1 MKVAMRNG
9 YKVYDSDTHIQPGA
23 DTLEKYLS
31 ARVREL
37 VPDLESRKV
46 PVNRVSPGVR
56 PDMPYTRLLRAFR
69 LRSGAVGGWGRDVP
83 RMLGEAEPRTTAA
96 GVSGRVVGSKFPRP
110 GSDDWDVEGRIH
122 DMDEEGVDVQ
132 LLVNSGGPGGHENP
146 AVNVEFMQAQ
156 HRYLDDFCGKYPHRL
171 KSMIAV
177 NAAYIEASVQEI
189 RRWSRSEWAGGE
201 SGDLPID
208 YPLDHP
214 GLHPLWQAMDEHGL
228 CYIHHSFS
236 EGYPGYRDL
245 WRNPF
250 LGRSASHPWGAM
262 RAMGAFFGA
271 GLLDR
276 YPHLRFAVLES
287 GFGWIPFWTVRMEDQ
302 AQYMGF
308 VAEDLQHTMME
319 YTTGGRFF
327 ASIVLHEC
335 CRMVKMFSDYL
346 GDHVLMFS
354 TDYPHPETRFPGSV
368 DLALSWPEVSADLM
382 RKILWD
388 NAVKAFGEP

>member
-1 MKVAMRNG
+1 
-9 YKVYDSDTHIQPGA
+9 
-23 DTLEKYLS
+23 
-31 ARVREL
+31 
-37 VPDLESRKV
+37 
-46 PVNRVSPGVR
+46 
-56 PDMPYTRLLRAFR
+56 MPYTRKLRVFR
-69 LRSGAVGGWGRDVP
+69 LRSGPIGGWGADVP
-83 RMLGEAEPRTTAA
+83 RMLGEAEPSSTKR
-96 GVSGRVVGSKFPRP
+96 GVSGRFMGSKFPSP
-110 GSDDWDVEGRIH
+110 GNDDWNVDGRIQ

-132 LLVNSGGPGGHENP
+132 LLVNSGGPGGHENR

-177 NAAYIEASVQEI
+177 NARYIEESAAEI
-189 RRWSRSEWAGGE
+189 RRWGRSPWAVGVYLN
-201 SGDLPID
+201 LPID

-214 GLHPLWQAMDEHGL
+214 DLHPLWQAMDEHGL
-228 CYIHHSFS
+228 SYIHHSFS

-250 LGRSASHPWGAM
+250 LARTASHPWGAM

-276 YPHLRFAVLES
+276 YPNLRFAVLES
-287 GFGWIPFWTVRMEDQ
+287 GFGWIPFWAVRMEDQ
-302 AQYMGF
+302 AQYMGY

-327 ASIVLHEC
+327 ASITLHEGGK
-335 CRMVKMFSDYL
+335 MVKTVSEFL
-346 GDHVLMFS
+346 GDHLLMFS

-368 DLALSWPEVSADLM
+368 DLVLGWPEVNPDLM

>member
-1 MKVAMRNG
+1 MRNG

-37 VPDLESRKV
+37 VPDLEKLKV
-46 PVNRVSPGVR
+46 PWNRISPGIR
-56 PDMPYTRLLRAFR
+56 PDQPYSRIVRIFR
-69 LRSGAVGGWGRDVP
+69 LRGARVGGWGADVP
-83 RMLGEAEPRTTAA
+83 RMLGEAEPRDAPP
-96 GVSGRVVGSKFPRP
+96 GVSGRFMGSKFPRP
-110 GSDDWDVEGRIH
+110 GSDDWDAEGRIH

-132 LLVNSGGPGGHENP
+132 LLVNSGGPSGHENP
-146 AVNVEFMQAQ
+146 AVNVEFMRAQ
-156 HRYLDDFCGKYPHRL
+156 HRYLDDFCSKYPHRL

-177 NAAYIEASVQEI
+177 NARYVEESAEEI
-189 RRWSRSEWAGGE
+189 RRWSRSPWAAGVYLN
-201 SGDLPID
+201 LPID

-214 GLHPLWQAMDEHGL
+214 DLHPLWQAMDEAGL
-228 CYIHHSFS
+228 CYIHHSFA

-276 YPHLRFAVLES
+276 YPRLRFAVLES
-287 GFGWIPFWTVRMEDQ
+287 GFGWIPFWAARMEDQ

-308 VAEDLQHTMME
+308 VAEGLKHTMLE
-319 YTTGGRFF
+319 YTSGGRFF
-327 ASIVLHEC
+327 ASIVLHEGGK
-335 CRMVKMFSDYL
+335 MVKMVSDYL
-346 GDHVLMFS
+346 GDHILMFS
-354 TDYPHPETRFPGSV
+354 TDYPHPETRFPESV
-368 DLALSWPEVSADLM
+368 DLCLGWPEINPGLM
-382 RKILWD
+382 QKILWD
-388 NAVKAFGEP
+388 NA

>member
-1 MKVAMRNG
+1 MRNG
-9 YKVYDSDTHIQPGA
+9 YKVYDSDTHIEPSA

-46 PVNRVSPGVR
+46 TRNRTSPGFN
-56 PDMPYTRLLRAFR
+56 PDMPYRRMLRAFR
-69 LRSGAVGGWGRDVP
+69 LRSGPVGGWGADVP
-83 RMLGEAEPRTTAA
+83 RMLGEAEPRSTTP
-96 GVSGRVVGSKFPRP
+96 GVSGRFMGSKFPRP
-110 GSDDWDVEGRIH
+110 GSDDWDTDGRIQ
-122 DMDEEGVDVQ
+122 DMDEEGIDVQ

-177 NAAYIEASVQEI
+177 NARYVEESAQEI
-189 RRWSRSEWAGGE
+189 KRWGRASWAVGVYIN
-201 SGDLPID
+201 LPID

-214 GLHPLWQAMDEHGL
+214 DLHPLWQAMDEHGL

-250 LGRSASHPWGAM
+250 LGRAASHPWGAM

-276 YPHLRFAVLES
+276 YPRLRFAVLES
-287 GFGWIPFWTVRMEDQ
+287 GFGWIPFWAARMEDQ

-308 VAEDLQHTMME
+308 VAEGLQHTMME

-327 ASIVLHEC
+327 ASIVLHEGGK
-335 CRMVKMFSDYL
+335 MVKMVSDYL

-368 DLALSWPEVSADLM
+368 DLALGWQDVNPDLM

>member
-1 MKVAMRNG
+1 MRNG

-37 VPDLESRKV
+37 VPDLEKLKV
-46 PVNRVSPGVR
+46 PWNRISPGIR
-56 PDMPYTRLLRAFR
+56 PDQPYSRIVRIFR
-69 LRSGAVGGWGRDVP
+69 LRGARVGGWGADVP
-83 RMLGEAEPRTTAA
+83 RMLGEAEPRDAPP
-96 GVSGRVVGSKFPRP
+96 GVSGRFMGSKFPRP
-110 GSDDWDVEGRIH
+110 GSDDWDAEGRIH

-132 LLVNSGGPGGHENP
+132 LLVNAGGPSGHENP
-146 AVNVEFMQAQ
+146 AVNVEFMRAQ
-156 HRYLDDFCGKYPHRL
+156 HRYLDDFCSKYPHRL

-177 NAAYIEASVQEI
+177 NARYVEESAEEI
-189 RRWSRSEWAGGE
+189 RRWSRSPWAAGVYLN
-201 SGDLPID
+201 LPID

-214 GLHPLWQAMDEHGL
+214 DLHPLWQAMDEAGL
-228 CYIHHSFS
+228 CYIHHSFA

-276 YPHLRFAVLES
+276 YPRLRFAVLES
-287 GFGWIPFWTVRMEDQ
+287 GFGWIPFWAARMEDQ

-308 VAEDLQHTMME
+308 VAEGLKHTMLE
-319 YTTGGRFF
+319 YTSGGRFF
-327 ASIVLHEC
+327 ASIVLHEGGK
-335 CRMVKMFSDYL
+335 MVKMVSDYL
-346 GDHVLMFS
+346 GDHILMFS
-354 TDYPHPETRFPGSV
+354 TDYPHPETRFPESV
-368 DLALSWPEVSADLM
+368 DLCLGWPEINPGLM
-382 RKILWD
+382 QKILWD

>member
-1 MKVAMRNG
+1 
-9 YKVYDSDTHIQPGA
+9 
-23 DTLEKYLS
+23 
-31 ARVREL
+31 
-37 VPDLESRKV
+37 
-46 PVNRVSPGVR
+46 
-56 PDMPYTRLLRAFR
+56 
-69 LRSGAVGGWGRDVP
+69 VP
-83 RMLGEAEPRTTAA
+83 RTLGDAEPRTAAA
-96 GVSGRVVGSKFPRP
+96 GVSGRFMGDRYPRP
-110 GSDDWDVEGRIH
+110 HTDDWDVDGRVH

-132 LLVNSGGPGGHENP
+132 LLVNNGGPGGHENP
-146 AVNVEFMQAQ
+146 AVDVEFMRAQ
-156 HRYLDDFCGKYPHRL
+156 HRYLDDFCGRHPHRL

-177 NAAYIEASVQEI
+177 NARYVDESAEEI
-189 RRWSRSEWAGGE
+189 RRWSRSPWAVGVYLN
-201 SGDLPID
+201 LPID

-214 GLHPLWQAMDEHGL
+214 DLHPLWRAMDEDGL
-228 CYIHHSFS
+228 CFIHHSFS

-276 YPHLRFAVLES
+276 YANLRFAVLES
-287 GFGWIPFWTVRMEDQ
+287 GFGWLPFWAVRMEDQ

-308 VAEDLQHTMME
+308 VAEGLQHTMLE

-327 ASIVLHEC
+327 ASIVLHEGG
-335 CRMVKMFSDYL
+335 RMVRMVSDFL
-346 GDHVLMFS
+346 GDHILMFS

-368 DLALSWPEVSADLM
+368 DLALNWPEVNPGLM
-382 RKILWD
+382 QKILWD

>member
-1 MKVAMRNG
+1 MRSG
-9 YKVYDSDTHIQPGA
+9 YKVYDTDTHIEPSA

-37 VPDLESRKV
+37 VPDLDSRKADR
-46 PVNRVSPGVR
+46 NRTSPGFR
-56 PDMPYTRLLRAFR
+56 PDEPYTRKLRVFR
-69 LRSGAVGGWGRDVP
+69 LRGGPIGGWGADVP
-83 RMLGEAEPRTTAA
+83 RMLGEAEPSSTKR
-96 GVSGRVVGSKFPRP
+96 GVSGRFMGSKFPRP
-110 GSDDWDVEGRIH
+110 GNDDWNVDGRIQ
-122 DMDEEGVDVQ
+122 DMDDEGVDVQ
-132 LLVNSGGPGGHENP
+132 LLVNSGGPGGHENR

-177 NAAYIEASVQEI
+177 NATYIEESAAEI
-189 RRWSRSEWAGGE
+189 RRWGRSPWAVGVYLN
-201 SGDLPID
+201 LPID

-214 GLHPLWQAMDEHGL
+214 DLHPLWQAMDEHAL

-250 LGRSASHPWGAM
+250 LARTASHPWGAM

-276 YPHLRFAVLES
+276 YRNLRFAVLES
-287 GFGWIPFWTVRMEDQ
+287 GFGWIPFWAVRMEDQ
-302 AQYMGF
+302 ASYMGY
-308 VAEDLQHTMME
+308 VAEDLQHTMLE

-327 ASIVLHEC
+327 ASIVLHEGGK
-335 CRMVKMFSDYL
+335 MVKTVSDFV

-368 DLALSWPEVSADLM
+368 DVVLGWPEVNPDLM

>member
-1 MKVAMRNG
+1 RARPGEAVTRVAMRNG
-9 YKVYDSDTHIQPGA
+9 YKVYDTDTHIRPSA

-46 PVNRVSPGVR
+46 FP
-56 PDMPYTRLLRAFR
+56 RAAREESAAPPPKIFR
-69 LRSGAVGGWGRDVP
+69 LRSGAGGWGADVP
-83 RMLGEAEPRTTAA
+83 RMLGEAEPRAVGG
-96 GVSGRVVGSKFPRP
+96 GVQGRFMGTRQTRP
-110 GSDDWDVEGRIH
+110 HADDWDVDGRIQ

-132 LLVNSGGPGGHENP
+132 LLVNPGGPSGHENR

-177 NAAYIEASVQEI
+177 NASYVEESVQEI
-189 RRWSRSEWAGGE
+189 RRWSRSSWAVGVYV
-201 SGDLPID
+201 SLPVD

-214 GLHPLWQAMDEHGL
+214 DLHPIWQAMDEAGL
-228 CYIHHSFS
+228 CFIHHSFA

-271 GLLDR
+271 GLMDR
-276 YPHLRFAVLES
+276 YPNLRFAVLES
-287 GFGWIPFWTVRMEDQ
+287 GFGWLPFWVARMEDQ
-302 AQYMGF
+302 AHYMGF
-308 VAEDLQHTMME
+308 VADGLKHTMLE

-327 ASIVLHEC
+327 ASIVLHE
-335 CRMVKMFSDYL
+335 
-346 GDHVLMFS
+346 
-354 TDYPHPETRFPGSV
+354 
-368 DLALSWPEVSADLM
+368 
-382 RKILWD
+382 
-388 NAVKAFGEP
+388 

>member
-1 MKVAMRNG
+1 MRNG

-37 VPDLESRKV
+37 VPDLESRKITR
-46 PVNRVSPGVR
+46 NRISPGIG
-56 PDMPYTRLLRAFR
+56 PDMPYKRMLRAFR
-69 LRSGAVGGWGRDVP
+69 LRSGPVGGWGADVP
-83 RMLGEAEPRTTAA
+83 RMLGEAEPRSTKP
-96 GVSGRVVGSKFPRP
+96 GVSGRFMGSQFPRP
-110 GSDDWDVEGRIH
+110 GSDDWDMDGRIQ

-177 NAAYIEASVQEI
+177 NARYVEESVQEI
-189 RRWSRSEWAGGE
+189 KRWGRSPWAVGVYI
-201 SGDLPID
+201 SLPID

-214 GLHPLWQAMDEHGL
+214 DLHPLWQAMDEHGL

-250 LGRSASHPWGAM
+250 LGRAASHPWGAM

-276 YPHLRFAVLES
+276 YPRLRFAVLES
-287 GFGWIPFWTVRMEDQ
+287 GFGWIPFWAVRMEDQ

-308 VAEDLQHTMME
+308 VAEGLQHTMME
-319 YTTGGRFF
+319 YTSGGRFF
-327 ASIVLHEC
+327 ASIVLHEGGK
-335 CRMVKMFSDYL
+335 MVKMVSDYL

-388 NAVKAFGEP
+388 NAVKAFGKP